1 MLIYDLTQLT
11 TWRVGGR
18 QYCSNEHDRLLRS
31 HEVTITTNGVGY
43 AYNTT
48 HQISTCCC
56 FFGHTIIFWR
66 SSRSTYPYSL
76 VIISLALGQPRQYQ
90 WMCFTIALSWTVTK
104 QNKTQQ
110 IVDSV
115 HTSWGVLYPVMM
127 FFGKRPLLW
136 LKFIVMTEYKIYKSV
151 KATSM
156 EKEHDEQH

>member
-1 MLIYDLTQLT
+1 
-11 TWRVGGR
+11 
-18 QYCSNEHDRLLRS
+18 
-31 HEVTITTNGVGY
+31 
-43 AYNTT
+43 
-48 HQISTCCC
+48 
-56 FFGHTIIFWR
+56 
-66 SSRSTYPYSL
+66 
-76 VIISLALGQPRQYQ
+76 
-90 WMCFTIALSWTVTK
+90 MCFTIALSWTVTK